1 MQAQSQIVQ
10 SSLRV
15 GLGVRWCCSLGSPAI
30 TGGILMTFPFQ
41 LGVIGF
47 ASVQVSVDVD
57 FDSSIYNWEIGFDGE
72 MQTGPLLHRP
82 PERRAHRRREDR
94 ASRRRI

>member
-1 MQAQSQIVQ
+1 M
-10 SSLRV
+10 
-15 GLGVRWCCSLGSPAI
+15 GLGFSGTVALGRPKDR
-30 TGGILMTFPFQ
+30 GGILTNPPLQ

-82 PERRAHRRREDR
+82 PERRAHRRNEDR